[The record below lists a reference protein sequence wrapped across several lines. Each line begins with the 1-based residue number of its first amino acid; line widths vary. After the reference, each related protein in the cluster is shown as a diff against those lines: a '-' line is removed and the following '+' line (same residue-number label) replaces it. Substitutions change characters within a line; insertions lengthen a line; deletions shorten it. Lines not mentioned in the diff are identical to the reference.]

1 MSTSPISSLVV
12 VVQEQPSVVEVM
24 AERTLVVDATNPAQ
38 VVEVIAPP
46 VETLAVVMNETLTL
60 MQEQL
65 QGPAGPGFAPYEWQQ
80 LTPLAVWTVPHN
92 RGGFPSVTVTDHLR
106 NELLADVAYID
117 ANTLQVTHTSPLV
130 GYVYF

>member
-1 MSTSPISSLVV
+1 MSTREISSLVV

-46 VETLAVVMNETLTL
+46 LETLAVAINETVTVL
-60 MQEQL
+60 QEQL
-65 QGPAGPGFAPYEWQQ
+65 QGPAGPGFAPTEWPQ

-92 RGGFPSVTVTDHLR
+92 RGGYPTVMVTDHLR
-106 NELLADVAYID
+106 QELLADVQHLD
-117 ANTLQVTHTSPLV
+117 ANTVQVTHASPLV
-130 GYVYF
+130 GFVYF